1 MTLLDRLRRFVTG
14 TEDAR
19 VIRIEQAI
27 ADARMNWLEALL
39 LEIAMG
45 IAAARRFT
53 PMHVENPSGEY
64 VQAKIAA
71 TLAAL
76 QVAKSSLVL
85 AFAGEVNAAELLGG
99 MDALLGA
106 LDRLEVLIHEYLHH
120 LWPDKAEE
128 AVTEAA
134 DRLADFLHR
143 QNVRITEPDGVSLK
157 NLDFDAPK

>member
-106 LDRLEVLIHEYLHH
+106 LDRLEVLIHCGGHCPHGEAREL
-120 LWPDKAEE
+120 EE
-128 AVTEAA
+128 WIASQRQELAVLNQRISKGAA
-134 DRLADFLHR
+134 
-143 QNVRITEPDGVSLK
+143 
-157 NLDFDAPK
+157 